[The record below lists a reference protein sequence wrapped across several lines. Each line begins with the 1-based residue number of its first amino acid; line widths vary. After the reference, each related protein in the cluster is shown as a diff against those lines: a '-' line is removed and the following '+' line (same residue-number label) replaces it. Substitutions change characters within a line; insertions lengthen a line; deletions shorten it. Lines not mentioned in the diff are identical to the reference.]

1 MTCPHSYK
9 QGLQVYV
16 RANTEITGV
25 RVFLEG
31 SFELWKIFQWRQ
43 WVILET
49 SKERSRINAH
59 AH

>member
-1 MTCPHSYK
+1 ML
-9 QGLQVYV
+9 GLQVYV